1 MNKIFIT
8 GSSYFVDKNIKDNL
22 SDDEDASLE
31 IFFGDE
37 LDKTEFFSYINSIDL
52 FGSEKYA
59 VLRNAGKIKD
69 LEALVTAMAKTT
81 ECNLIISDV
90 AKDKID
96 QQAIKLF
103 KNNGFSVIAEEQKK
117 TRATIDDVIQI
128 FKAKKILLN
137 YNQAELIFNKC
148 FNNLSMVEHEA
159 DKMEIYI
166 LTKKE
171 NVPVNVLLEEVSGE
185 KEETIYALTDNF
197 GMRNIAGTLKIYK
210 TMDNSSDNNFKI
222 FFALTRRIFQLYLL
236 YLDIYFLK
244 RVPDFQI
251 TKIKEQQKK
260 WKQKE
265 VIQIIDKISELDK
278 DIKTGIINID
288 NAVISLILLADNK

>member
-197 GMRNIAGTLKIYK
+197 GMRNIARTLKIYK

-236 YLDIYFLK
+236 YLDIDFLK

>member
-22 SDDEDASLE
+22 SYDEDASLE

-236 YLDIYFLK
+236 YLDIDFLK

>member
-236 YLDIYFLK
+236 YLDIDFLK

>member
-236 YLDIYFLK
+236 YLDIDFLK
-244 RVPDFQI
+244 RVPDFQV

>member
-236 YLDIYFLK
+236 YLDIDFLK

-260 WKQKE
+260 WKRMFRL
-265 VIQIIDKISELDK
+265 VRCGYL
-278 DIKTGIINID
+278 
-288 NAVISLILLADNK
+288 

>member
-166 LTKKE
+166 LSKKE
-171 NVPVNVLLEEVSGE
+171 NVPVSVLLEEVSGE

-236 YLDIYFLK
+236 YLDIDFLK
-244 RVPDFQI
+244 RVPDFQV

-288 NAVISLILLADNK
+288 NAVISLILLAYNK

>member
-166 LTKKE
+166 LSKKE
-171 NVPVNVLLEEVSGE
+171 NVPVSVLLEEVSGE

-236 YLDIYFLK
+236 YLDIDFLK
-244 RVPDFQI
+244 RVPDFQV

>member
-185 KEETIYALTDNF
+185 KEETIFAPPPPPAFAVKSPNPIIFAKPPFVPLIVVPELPNVPIFVCPLSPKFSVTVAFAFNF
-197 GMRNIAGTLKIYK
+197 ATNC
-210 TMDNSSDNNFKI
+210 N
-222 FFALTRRIFQLYLL
+222 
-236 YLDIYFLK
+236 
-244 RVPDFQI
+244 VPP
-251 TKIKEQQKK
+251 TPP
-260 WKQKE
+260 W
-265 VIQIIDKISELDK
+265 
-278 DIKTGIINID
+278 
-288 NAVISLILLADNK
+288 A